1 MSTRASAHGRAA
13 SANKSA
19 YVAAKHGVVGLT
31 KVTALETAGSG
42 ITCNAICPGWVL
54 TPLVKKQIEDRAS
67 ATGQSYE
74 EAKLEMVAAKTTS
87 QEFSTPQQIGR
98 LATSLFSPSA
108 AQSMGAA
115 PLLDGGRRVVEAAR
129 AKAGAWTCRCSGW
142 RQHVQHTKTKA

>member
-54 TPLVKKQIEDRAS
+54 TPLVKKQIEDRAA

-74 EAKLEMVAAKTTS
+74 EAKLEMVVEKTPS
-87 QEFSTPQQIGR
+87 QEFSTPIGR
-98 LATSLFSPSA
+98 ASC
-108 AQSMGAA
+108 
-115 PLLDGGRRVVEAAR
+115 RERVCQYV
-129 AKAGAWTCRCSGW
+129 
-142 RQHVQHTKTKA
+142 